1 MTGSK
6 MIKFLAV
13 VQKEHR
19 IQIPIEIRQH
29 HKLEPKQTLRMGIQP
44 LGRAFVSSVDFYARL
59 SVDGR
64 ITVPWEVS
72 LRCGLTTREMIRVYL
87 YPED

>member
-6 MIKFLAV
+6 MIRFLAV

-19 IQIPIEIRQH
+19 IQIPVEVRQH
-29 HKLEPKQTLRMGIQP
+29 FKLEPKQTLRMGVQP
-44 LGRAFVSSVDFYARL
+44 IGRAFVSSVDFFARL

-72 LRCGLTTREMIRVYL
+72 LKCGLKTREMVNVYL
-87 YPED
+87 YL

>member
-1 MTGSK
+1 MTRSK
-6 MIKFLAV
+6 MIDFLAL

-29 HKLEPKQTLRMGIQP
+29 LKLEAKQIIHMGVQP
-44 LGRAFVSSVDFYARL
+44 IGRAFVSSVDFYAQL

-64 ITVPWEVS
+64 ITVPWEIR
-72 LRCGLTTREMIRVYL
+72 LKTQIKPGEMVNIFL
-87 YPED
+87 QP

>member
-1 MTGSK
+1 MTRSK
-6 MIKFLAV
+6 MIDFLAV

-19 IQIPIEIRQH
+19 LQIPIEIRQH
-29 HKLEPKQTLRMGIQP
+29 LKLEPKQIIHMGVQP
-44 LGRAFVSSVDFYARL
+44 IGRAFVSSVDFYARL

-64 ITVPWEVS
+64 ITVPWEVN
-72 LRCGLTTREMIRVYL
+72 LRCGLKTREMIRVYL

>member
-6 MIKFLAV
+6 MIDFLAV

-19 IQIPIEIRQH
+19 IQIPIEVRQH
-29 HKLEPKQTLRMGIQP
+29 LKLEPKQILHMGVQP
-44 LGRAFVSSVDFYARL
+44 IGRAFVSSVDFYARL
-59 SVDGR
+59 SIDGR

-72 LRCGLTTREMIRVYL
+72 LKCGLKPGEMVNVYL
-87 YPED
+87 WL

>member
-1 MTGSK
+1 MTRSK
-6 MIKFLAV
+6 MIDFLAV

-29 HKLEPKQTLRMGIQP
+29 LKLEPKQIIHMGVQP
-44 LGRAFVSSVDFYARL
+44 IGRAFVSSVDFYARL

-72 LRCGLTTREMIRVYL
+72 LRCGLKAREMIRVYL

>member
-6 MIKFLAV
+6 MINFLAL

-19 IQIPIEIRQH
+19 IQIPIEVRH
-29 HKLEPKQTLRMGIQP
+29 HLKLEPSQILHMGVQP
-44 LGRAFVSSVDFYARL
+44 IGRAFVSSEDFYARL

-72 LRCGLTTREMIRVYL
+72 IRCGLKTREMINVYL